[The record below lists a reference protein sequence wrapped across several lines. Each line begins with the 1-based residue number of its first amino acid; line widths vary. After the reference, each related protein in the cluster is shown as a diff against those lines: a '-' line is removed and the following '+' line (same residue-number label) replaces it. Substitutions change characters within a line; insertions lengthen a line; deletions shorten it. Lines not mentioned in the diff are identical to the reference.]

1 MHWTIDKYNFMYF
14 PPVPQGNN
22 FHSSEGTIPEL
33 ENYQLRHSLA
43 EDFSGLERGKRLWK
57 ARRAVGRGKL

>member
-1 MHWTIDKYNFMYF
+1 MYF

-57 ARRAVGRGKL
+57 ARRAVGRGKI